1 MRARARM
8 VVGTVEYITRA
19 SSSYTVKA
27 NSTMPSFNP
36 ENDIPSLAGK
46 VILITGGT
54 AGLGKGSIVE
64 LAKHAPEHIFFTGR
78 NQKSA
83 DSLIASAKK
92 TSPNVNIDFIQCD
105 ISSLASVNA
114 AAATVTAKASRLD
127 ILMLN
132 AGIMA
137 VDPGLSVDGY
147 EIQFATNYLG
157 HTLLVRRLLPLL
169 LSTAERFGDA
179 RVINMTSTGYA
190 QAPRNGVDFATIK
203 TTQEN
208 LGTLMGGGSKWAR
221 YGQSKVAQMLYS
233 QELAKRYP
241 ALTSL
246 SIHPGVI
253 QTGLFDN
260 VSFLTKLP
268 TMFMKKTPVAEGH
281 YMQCWGATAARS
293 TLQNGEYYEPMGV
306 VGKCSTSAS
315 KDTKLAARLWEWTE
329 KELQAYEEK

>member
-1 MRARARM
+1 MRALGRKAFNH
-8 VVGTVEYITRA
+8 
-19 SSSYTVKA
+19 TVKA
-27 NSTMPSFNP
+27 SSTMSTFNP
-36 ENDIPSLAGK
+36 EKDIPSLAGK
-46 VILITGGT
+46 VILVTGGT
-54 AGLGKGSIVE
+54 AGLGQGSILE
-64 LAKHAPEHIFFTGR
+64 LAKHQPEHIFFTGR

-83 DSLIASAKK
+83 DSLIASVKRTA
-92 TSPNVNIDFIQCD
+92 PDVNIDFIPCD
-105 ISSLASVNA
+105 ISSLASVDA
-114 AAATVTAKASRLD
+114 AAATVTTKASRLD
-127 ILMLN
+127 ILMLD

-137 VDPGLSVDGY
+137 VDPALSVDGY

-190 QAPRNGVDFATIK
+190 QAPPSGVDFATVK

-293 TLQNGEYYEPMGV
+293 KLQNGEYYEPMGV
-306 VGKCSTSAS
+306 VGKRSTSAS
-315 KDTKLAARLWEWTE
+315 KDTKLAASLWEWTE
-329 KELQAYEEK
+329 KEFEAFERK